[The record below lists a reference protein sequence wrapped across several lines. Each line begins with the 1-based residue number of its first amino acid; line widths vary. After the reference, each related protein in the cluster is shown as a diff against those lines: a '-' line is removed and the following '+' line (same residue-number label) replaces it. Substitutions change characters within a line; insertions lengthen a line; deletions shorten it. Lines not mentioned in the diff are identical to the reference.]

1 MNHDPGGADDL
12 VRILIVLFVIIMVG
26 ITNTFRIIMFER
38 IKEIGT
44 MRSMGMQRGEVRNLF
59 LFEALFIALGGAIA
73 GLALAGVAM
82 GILSLVN
89 FGMDTPIFIILKN
102 GHLTFRLEFWR
113 TALDIGIVAVL
124 TLIAA

>member
-1 MNHDPGGADDL
+1 MYIGGGVL
-12 VRILIVLFVIIMVG
+12 LIILIVLFVIIMVG

-73 GLALAGVAM
+73 GLALAPAM
-82 GILSLVN
+82 K
-89 FGMDTPIFIILKN
+89 IFFIMPPLY
-102 GHLTFRLEFWR
+102 
-113 TALDIGIVAVL
+113 AIVFFFE
-124 TLIAA
+124 